1 MEGKLSKP
9 VIKGSLAPVRKF
21 SEAIKKQTVRD
32 IEEGK
37 CTVLSASRELS
48 VCYQTVYTWI
58 YKYSRYLQKNKIL
71 VVEDKSENYKT
82 KQLEIKLQKA
92 EAALGRKQMELDFL
106 NKLIELASAE
116 LKLDIKKNFSN
127 HASSGTEIDKV

>member
-1 MEGKLSKP
+1 MEGKSSKP
-9 VIKGSLAPVRKF
+9 VIKSNLVPIRKF
-21 SEAIKKQTVRD
+21 SEAIRRQTVKD

-37 CTVLSASRELS
+37 CTVLAASRELS

-71 VVEDKSENYKT
+71 VVEDKSESYKT
-82 KQLEIKLQKA
+82 KELEIKLQKA

-116 LKLDIKKNFSN
+116 LKLDIKKNFSS
-127 HASSGTEIDKV
+127 HASNGTETNKV